1 MLVRAGVGVAMGTAS
16 DYVKERADWTT
27 ASVDDE
33 GIVRPWSILA
43 CCKKES
49 ERFTNS
55 YRIYVGFCVEC
66 N

>member
-33 GIVRPWSILA
+33 GIVRAL
-43 CCKKES
+43 EH
-49 ERFTNS
+49 F
-55 YRIYVGFCVEC
+55 GLL
-66 N
+66 